1 MIERMT
7 LAQWEAFDASH
18 PAPTFFGRPAWA
30 LALQDAFAHMTAAP
44 LRVTLV
50 DGTRI
55 VVPLVKLSGGAL
67 RFKEYCGFPFGG
79 YTTAITEDGR
89 LASSAQWNEV
99 LHELGRY
106 ADSLNVIPW
115 PLGPVPAEPPASRLH
130 ETGTVDLRDGVDAAF
145 ANVAGIFRRMAGQA
159 ERRGVT
165 CAPCE
170 DANAVDTYY
179 DLLEAS
185 AKRWGIGAPTIPKR
199 LIEALRARG
208 GRDVEI
214 WFANVDGKAIG
225 GGIVFYGSTEFFFWS
240 AAMDAEYGRLR
251 PSNALNFAL
260 IRAAA
265 QRGMSWYNLGSS
277 EGLPGVAR
285 FKHDLGAQDVSY
297 AEYQTSRLRYTLY
310 ANARHAI
317 APRKKS
323 TVPA

>member
-7 LAQWEAFDASH
+7 LAQWEAFDASY

-30 LALQDAFAHMTAAP
+30 LALQDAFAHMAAAP
-44 LRVTLV
+44 VSVTLG

-55 VVPLVKLSGGAL
+55 VVPLIKLSGGAL
-67 RFKEYCGFPFGG
+67 RFKEYSGFPFGG
-79 YTTAITEDGR
+79 YTTAITQDGH
-89 LASSAQWNEV
+89 LASPAQWNEV
-99 LHELGRY
+99 LNQLSRY

-145 ANVAGIFRRMAGQA
+145 AHVSGIFRRMAGQA

-165 CAPCE
+165 CAPS
-170 DANAVDTYY
+170 DAADAVDTYY
-179 DLLEAS
+179 ALLEAS
-185 AKRWGIGAPTIPKR
+185 AKRWGIASPTIPKR

-208 GRDVEI
+208 GGDVEI
-214 WFANVDGKAIG
+214 WFAYVDGKAIG
-225 GGIVFYGSTEFFFWS
+225 GGVVFYGSTEFFFWS

-317 APRKKS
+317 AQRKKS